1 MARRFSLYLLP
12 LCSVLSTFPSHAEL
26 LNTDWVK
33 IPGKNQS
40 GILFGGDDQ
49 FASMQLNIR
58 GQFRYS
64 SRFPDVPREPD
75 DFQGAEK
82 DKFNVNRARLKAKG
96 HVGKP
101 WLTYSWE
108 YELAD
113 EFLLDYQ
120 FRFEKYDALKFK
132 AGQWKLEYS
141 RERSISSGGQQML
154 ERSLINR
161 VFTIDRHKAVSV
173 YGQFNK
179 GTHADINYW
188 AGIASGQGRG
198 NDISGPGRPLYF
210 ARVQWNPTGNGVG
223 FVASDLKGHEDLAIS
238 VAYSWAD
245 YESLFSRFSSSG
257 GGQVKRWPTTEGQIN
272 DVSQFNLDSA
282 LMYKGFSWQG
292 EYHEKEVQ
300 AAGQPTLELDGF
312 YAQGGYFVHRA
323 LSWWP
328 KDVEMAARFA
338 AYESQIDFNT
348 HTNRERAVAVN
359 WFLDGHNNKIT
370 ADITKYDLSSDEYP
384 DYDDTR
390 FRLQWDV
397 TF

>member
-1 MARRFSLYLLP
+1 
-12 LCSVLSTFPSHAEL
+12 
-26 LNTDWVK
+26 
-33 IPGKNQS
+33 
-40 GILFGGDDQ
+40 
-49 FASMQLNIR
+49 
-58 GQFRYS
+58 
-64 SRFPDVPREPD
+64 
-75 DFQGAEK
+75 
-82 DKFNVNRARLKAKG
+82 
-96 HVGKP
+96 
-101 WLTYSWE
+101 
-108 YELAD
+108 
-113 EFLLDYQ
+113 
-120 FRFEKYDALKFK
+120 
-132 AGQWKLEYS
+132 
-141 RERSISSGGQQML
+141 ML

-173 YGQFNK
+173 YGHLNK
-179 GTHADINYW
+179 GTRADINYW
-188 AGIASGQGRG
+188 AGIGSGQGRG

-272 DVSQFNLDSA
+272 DVNQFNLDSA

-328 KDVEMAARFA
+328 KDVEIAARFA

-359 WFLDGHNNKIT
+359 WFLNGHNNKIT